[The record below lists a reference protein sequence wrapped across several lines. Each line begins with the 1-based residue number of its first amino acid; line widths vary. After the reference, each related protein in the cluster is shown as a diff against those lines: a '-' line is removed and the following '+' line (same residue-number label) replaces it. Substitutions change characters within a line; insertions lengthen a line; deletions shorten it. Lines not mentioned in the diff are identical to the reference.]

1 MWHCPSKTCR
11 ISFIS
16 SWNTK
21 EIAWV
26 NKLFGRF
33 MIYGTGNRS
42 CLIYLG
48 FKREASWTVG
58 RLARFLGRALCCTG
72 QLCSLLPTNEKIEHQ
87 KIEMVLY
94 VFIKLARI
102 TQSSSDTNH
111 ILFWCAKKQ
120 FWYRTCSFSQTKVRT
135 LLILKQPPKLF
146 VMFANQKTSFD

>member
-1 MWHCPSKTCR
+1 MVPIIRTRTSVADPDPTIDLYSKLSTIC
-11 ISFIS
+11 
-16 SWNTK
+16 
-21 EIAWV
+21 AW
-26 NKLFGRF
+26 

-94 VFIKLARI
+94 VYIKLAYALRSLPLI
-102 TQSSSDTNH
+102 QTISCFDVLKSSSD
-111 ILFWCAKKQ
+111 IVPVLFRKLKFAH
-120 FWYRTCSFSQTKVRT
+120 FWFWSSLRNY
-135 LLILKQPPKLF
+135 L
-146 VMFANQKTSFD
+146 